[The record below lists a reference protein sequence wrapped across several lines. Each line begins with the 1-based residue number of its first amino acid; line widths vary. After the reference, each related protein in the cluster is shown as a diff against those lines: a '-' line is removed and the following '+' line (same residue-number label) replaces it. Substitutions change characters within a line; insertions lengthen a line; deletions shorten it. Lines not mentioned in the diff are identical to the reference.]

1 MLNYTLGTIE
11 ASEALIKDLYIDLR
25 AKVNA
30 WSKITQQTPQ
40 ARMGY
45 VGQHLVSV
53 VTGYPGGKSG
63 ARGYDLVID
72 DERHGEIKTCY
83 RVDQLGSC
91 NACGAVVSSLE
102 TECAVCGSTSIN
114 RKDDS
119 KWLIAIRNNDEFAK
133 LLDPYRY
140 YFVLF
145 EFESIYDSNNND
157 IIASIWEVDPK
168 SKGFAYC
175 MIDYYLNIRSQSTS
189 KAPFNMWPH
198 MLKFALTEPTLIYR
212 SKITND
218 GNISERVV
226 QRCLCDNILVPVFS
240 HSFVFDNAA
249 SLKGKGVDFAM
260 DRLDRH
266 LHRFYR
272 KFGVEGVESG
282 GVLTGDF
289 SDFFNSAPHSIIY
302 REAERR
308 IHDGDVRRIACQFM
322 EDFGDVGFGLGSQ
335 VSQIDALMV
344 ASPLDHFIKE
354 QLHIKY
360 YGRYMDDFYLIHE
373 NREYL
378 KYCMEEIRKKC
389 KEYGFVL
396 NEKKTKIAP
405 LRKGVKFL
413 KTKFFLNE
421 TGAVIRKM
429 NRKSPV
435 KMRKKL
441 RIFRRWIDEGR
452 FTITDVETAYQS
464 WRGHMIRGNSTLVLR
479 KMDAFYN
486 SLFKNKEDSG
496 HGKVSEERQLAR
508 AC

>member
-102 TECAVCGSTSIN
+102 TECAVCSSTSIN

-175 MIDYYLNIRSQSTS
+175 MIDYYLNIRSQSTV
-189 KAPFNMWPH
+189 ADGLFCREIDG
-198 MLKFALTEPTLIYR
+198 LFCR
-212 SKITND
+212 SSPD
-218 GNISERVV
+218 
-226 QRCLCDNILVPVFS
+226 
-240 HSFVFDNAA
+240 
-249 SLKGKGVDFAM
+249 
-260 DRLDRH
+260 
-266 LHRFYR
+266 
-272 KFGVEGVESG
+272 
-282 GVLTGDF
+282 
-289 SDFFNSAPHSIIY
+289 II
-302 REAERR
+302 
-308 IHDGDVRRIACQFM
+308 VRRRCVLSHKRRGWLQPSPSFRYSRNLALQDELYHPVINNGPAVLVCV
-322 EDFGDVGFGLGSQ
+322 DKRLGTGPVNQSR
-335 VSQIDALMV
+335 DA
-344 ASPLDHFIKE
+344 
-354 QLHIKY
+354 
-360 YGRYMDDFYLIHE
+360 G
-373 NREYL
+373 
-378 KYCMEEIRKKC
+378 
-389 KEYGFVL
+389 
-396 NEKKTKIAP
+396 
-405 LRKGVKFL
+405 
-413 KTKFFLNE
+413 
-421 TGAVIRKM
+421 
-429 NRKSPV
+429 
-435 KMRKKL
+435 
-441 RIFRRWIDEGR
+441 
-452 FTITDVETAYQS
+452 
-464 WRGHMIRGNSTLVLR
+464 
-479 KMDAFYN
+479 
-486 SLFKNKEDSG
+486 
-496 HGKVSEERQLAR
+496 
-508 AC
+508 